1 MLQFEFYSASS
12 SSLRIIQGWKH
23 TFGGAAGGGI
33 DIRVGSLGCFCFGD
47 YLRYV
52 MSFKGAF
59 GNCAKYCKMWVLE
72 KDISWFLLQSN
83 FMKFLNFFF
92 R

>member
-33 DIRVGSLGCFCFGD
+33 DIRVGSIDCLLFGD
-47 YLRYV
+47 ILSHDTY
-52 MSFKGAF
+52 AF
-59 GNCAKYCKMWVLE
+59 
-72 KDISWFLLQSN
+72 
-83 FMKFLNFFF
+83 
-92 R
+92 

>member
-33 DIRVGSLGCFCFGD
+33 DIRVGSSEYFYFGD
-47 YLRYV
+47 NLKYH
-52 MSFKGAF
+52 MCCKSAF
-59 GNCAKYCKMWVLE
+59 GNLAKYSKIRMIFE
-72 KDISWFLLQSN
+72 KVGTRD
-83 FMKFLNFFF
+83 
-92 R
+92 

>member
-33 DIRVGSLGCFCFGD
+33 DIRVGSIECLLFGD
-47 YLRYV
+47 ILRHE
-52 MSFKGAF
+52 MPFK
-59 GNCAKYCKMWVLE
+59 VLG
-72 KDISWFLLQSN
+72 LLG
-83 FMKFLNFFF
+83 KIW
-92 R
+92 

>member
-33 DIRVGSLGCFCFGD
+33 DIRVGSMECLYFGD
-47 YLRYV
+47 ILRNEMRY
-52 MSFKGAF
+52 KDAF
-59 GNCAKYCKMWVLE
+59 GNQAKYCKM
-72 KDISWFLLQSN
+72 
-83 FMKFLNFFF
+83 
-92 R
+92 